1 MAFQELL
8 GRGLDG
14 WCSIPLRWLGW
25 RGSCMLECLLLLIF
39 TGLLLASRQKMGL
52 ANPFQIYFFVWFF
65 VFFGYYI
72 LRGDFISVSNE
83 FLILMLAFKALAFLF
98 FVVTYLVTS
107 KDIVPEI
114 RGDSGFQVRS
124 HLVLAAQIAV
134 VAALPFVYE
143 RAVYLAGGD
152 DVFSVLGYKKLRGA
166 WIEGGEGF
174 SYFSYF
180 FVLAFVLSSIQLQS
194 YLSKASGLLGLIVS
208 IVTGVLYTYFS
219 TGRTFVLFFAL
230 IMFVPLVMRGVIK
243 TRGILLSALLVVC
256 LFVFVAAMNA
266 KGISLASGFSENLES
281 FLENLKSYTIAP
293 VLALFGLMNTELM
306 LDYGLNSL
314 RGLIAVLY
322 SFGLIESPPVNLIKN
337 YEFVPNPTNV
347 YTVYEVYF
355 RDFYYFGLLIPPLFL
370 LIHWWLYAKAL
381 RIGGRWVFY
390 YAASVYPLLM
400 QFFQDQYFSL
410 FSMWVQVGFWY
421 WLFLKSEKQ
430 NTLSHA

>member
-1 MAFQELL
+1 
-8 GRGLDG
+8 
-14 WCSIPLRWLGW
+14 
-25 RGSCMLECLLLLIF
+25 
-39 TGLLLASRQKMGL
+39 
-52 ANPFQIYFFVWFF
+52 
-65 VFFGYYI
+65 
-72 LRGDFISVSNE
+72 
-83 FLILMLAFKALAFLF
+83 
-98 FVVTYLVTS
+98 
-107 KDIVPEI
+107 
-114 RGDSGFQVRS
+114 
-124 HLVLAAQIAV
+124 
-134 VAALPFVYE
+134 
-143 RAVYLAGGD
+143 
-152 DVFSVLGYKKLRGA
+152 
-166 WIEGGEGF
+166 
-174 SYFSYF
+174 
-180 FVLAFVLSSIQLQS
+180 
-194 YLSKASGLLGLIVS
+194 
-208 IVTGVLYTYFS
+208 
-219 TGRTFVLFFAL
+219 
-230 IMFVPLVMRGVIK
+230 
-243 TRGILLSALLVVC
+243 
-256 LFVFVAAMNA
+256 
-266 KGISLASGFSENLES
+266 LASGFSENLES
-281 FLENLKSYTIAP
+281 FLENLISYTIAP

-370 LIHWWLYAKAL
+370 LVHWWLYAKAL